1 VQPETGIWGN
11 KRGKEKRTAQDKI
24 KRTGQD
30 NMGDSN
36 LENTYIFTLALSLS
50 PQPLSGDDIGHLKM
64 ESGGSVL
71 CVL

>member
-50 PQPLSGDDIGHLKM
+50 LLNLSQETI
-64 ESGGSVL
+64 SVI
-71 CVL
+71 